1 MPGLDMMPRQNPDDH
16 EAAMA
21 RADLYKLANYSMKLF
36 KMIQDG
42 DQLEG
47 WVQAKITK
55 AADYVASVYHF
66 MEYEMKFSEY
76 GEKLETSDMYTEE
89 VKNQFKAKLIEA
101 KTKLAKL
108 SRVLEGGSKPDY
120 IDIDKDGDKKE
131 PMKQAAKNKTAWPG
145 TKEYK
150 AKHGTEKERHQA
162 KYGKDD
168 ELEKEYADRKKKGGY
183 GKLGPSGSDTEEEP
197 AKTKPG
203 RGRKKSNENIELMKQ
218 PPSDPLKY
226 PGHAKFASL
235 YADTEAQIKELEAVL
250 QSASIKN
257 SKLAQVFKSTTN
269 TYQKNKSREGSD
281 AEYLQTLQVIADTYK
296 LPYRSK
302 SNETAIS
309 NPVASK
315 TDIPATARTSV
326 PGKRATQLD
335 LKKANSSAA
344 LGEAKPSAGMTK
356 GEKSA
361 VVKKAKSKRQTMSES
376 RINRNW

>member
-101 KTKLAKL
+101 RIKLDKL
-108 SRVLEGGSKPDY
+108 SKVLEGGSKPDY
-120 IDIDKDGDKKE
+120 IDIDKDGNKKE
-131 PMKQAAKNKTAWPG
+131 PMKKAVADKKKGSVKNSSKVSEDWPG

-150 AKHGTEKERHQA
+150 EKHGTEKERYQA

-203 RGRKKSNENIELMKQ
+203 RGRKKSNE
-218 PPSDPLKY
+218 
-226 PGHAKFASL
+226 
-235 YADTEAQIKELEAVL
+235 TV
-250 QSASIKN
+250 
-257 SKLAQVFKSTTN
+257 
-269 TYQKNKSREGSD
+269 
-281 AEYLQTLQVIADTYK
+281 
-296 LPYRSK
+296 
-302 SNETAIS
+302 IS

-315 TDIPATARTSV
+315 TNIPATARTSV

-361 VVKKAKSKRQTMSES
+361 VVKKAKSGGDIGKPGKGFAKVEKSAKASGAKDPKAVAAAAMWKQQAKK
-376 RINRNW
+376 